1 MTIQMRAAWGGFEAG
16 AVTSSFGATEEARLI
31 AAGLARDYTPG
42 MDGRNPVLSNAQ
54 LIANQAL
61 VSGAWILDGATAG
74 QSTAWL
80 PLIGGGFRLAY
91 ALDSGTT
98 TTGFSVDISADG
110 STSLGQ
116 AFTGSYAS
124 STAFEDTG
132 QRLVSNVNA
141 THFRFNVLSGGPL
154 SVKRLA

>member
-1 MTIQMRAAWGGFEAG
+1 MSGRGRTGGVPAA
-16 AVTSSFGATEEARLI
+16 V
-31 AAGLARDYTPG
+31 
-42 MDGRNPVLSNAQ
+42 
-54 LIANQAL
+54 QAL
-61 VSGAWILDGATAG
+61 VSGAWILDGASAG

-110 STSLGQ
+110 VTSLGQ
-116 AFTGSYAS
+116 AFTGSWAS
-124 STAFEDTG
+124 STVFEDTG